1 MLVFTSNIVIPAR
14 NVIIVAAS
22 ANVPFIS
29 IVLVVLTFDVLL
41 LLISWPSSIL
51 LLFIIGTVV
60 LLLLLSIRTNLAI
73 ISQSSIAAGR
83 IARNVACQPKFWI
96 MAAPPTRP
104 TTAPPENV
112 EVNIVW
118 PIASFLSGR
127 ASLMIPKAIG
137 NIAIPTPCNTLAT
150 SMNSMLVANRPAIIP
165 AA

>member
-1 MLVFTSNIVIPAR
+1 MLVFTSNVVIPAR

-22 ANVPFIS
+22 AKVPFIS
-29 IVLVVLTFDVLL
+29 IVLVVALSFDVLL
-41 LLISWPSSIL
+41 SLL

-60 LLLLLSIRTNLAI
+60 LFLLLSIRTNLAI

-118 PIASFLSGR
+118 PIASFLSGI

-150 SMNSMLVANRPAIIP
+150 SMNSMLVANRPAII
-165 AA
+165 ATA

>member
-1 MLVFTSNIVIPAR
+1 MLVFTSNMVIPAR

-22 ANVPFIS
+22 AKVPFIS
-29 IVLVVLTFDVLL
+29 IVLVVALTFDILL
-41 LLISWPSSIL
+41 LPLL

-118 PIASFLSGR
+118 
-127 ASLMIPKAIG
+127 
-137 NIAIPTPCNTLAT
+137 
-150 SMNSMLVANRPAIIP
+150 
-165 AA
+165 